1 MKRILTAL
9 LFSLMVMSVTVAF
22 AACSGC
28 DNQPEEEH
36 VHVMTAVEA
45 AQPTCTE
52 PGNEAYYECTECGKY
67 FSDEAGNTEISLED
81 TVIAAAGHK
90 VEKLPGK
97 AATCTEDGLTE
108 GEKCLV
114 CGEVIKAQE
123 VIKAAG
129 HTPEVVPGK
138 AATCTEDG
146 LTEGE
151 KCSVCGEVIKAQEVI
166 KAAGHDMT
174 AVAAKEPACIENGN
188 IAYYV
193 CDVCQLIYADEEGEK
208 ELSLAEVIIPA
219 TGHGELT
226 YHAGTAASCVTNG
239 KTAYYECP
247 DCGLIFADA
256 EGETELSYAELT
268 IPATGHTLT
277 KHAAVAAGCTSN
289 GTKEYYECSGC
300 GLIFADAEGDT
311 ELSYAELTVP
321 ATGHDMKYV
330 AAVAATCEHAG
341 NIAHYR
347 CDNCG
352 KYYSDEAGRNQ
363 ISSVQIPALPHKLTA
378 HAAVEATCTEDGN
391 IAYYTCSA
399 CGGYFTDAAGK
410 NKVDEDDVIVKAGHD
425 LTYHEAVAPKCL
437 ENGTKEYY
445 ECSACGL
452 IFADEDGET
461 ELSYAELTIQATGH
475 VELTYHPAVEPGC
488 DTNGSKAYYEC
499 ECGLIFAD
507 ENAETELAYSELT
520 VQATGHDADLVHHAA
535 KEPTCIE
542 NGNKEY
548 YQCQSCGQMFADA
561 EGEKE
566 VVRDE
571 IIINATGHLKL
582 EYHPAVAAGCVEN
595 GSIAYYECTECGAL
609 FDNEAMDNELAY
621 AEIFVPATGHKMIH
635 HEEVPAQCLEN
646 GTKEYY
652 ECENCGL
659 LYSDEAGRQ
668 EVARAELV
676 IRAPGHGTLV
686 YYPETQPG
694 CVENGYKAHYACPD
708 CGTLFADAKG
718 ETEIVRDE
726 ILINA
731 TGHKMTYH
739 AAVAPEC
746 TENGTKEYYECTVCH
761 NLYSSEAG
769 GAEDELSIEEIIVR
783 ATGHVNL
790 TKHEE
795 VPAQCLE
802 NGTKEYYECECGL
815 LFSDDKGQNEVSLAE
830 LVIQATGHVNLT
842 YHEEVPAQC
851 LENGTKA
858 YYECECGLMFA
869 DEDKEKELSYA
880 ELVIGATGHADPLTY
895 HAAVEPTCTENG
907 NIAYYECENCGLLFR
922 DGGGEIEII
931 RDEIIVNAT
940 GHLELEYHPAVAA
953 GCLENGVK
961 AYYECTECGALFDN
975 EAMDNE
981 LAYAELV
988 VPAPGHKMIHH
999 EEVPAQCLVNGT
1011 KEYYECENCG
1021 LLYSDEAGR
1030 PEQEL
1035 SLEDIIIR
1043 APGHGTIVYYPE
1055 TQPGCVENGYKAHYE
1070 CPDCG
1075 TLFADAK
1082 GETEII
1088 RDEILINATGH
1099 KMTYHAAVAP
1109 ECTENGTK
1117 EYYECTV
1124 CHNLYSSEAGRV
1136 EDELAYA
1143 ELTVQATGHVNLTK
1157 HEKVEPGCIE
1167 NGTEAYYECECG
1179 LLFSDDKGQNEV
1191 SQAELVI
1198 AATGHINLTYREEVP
1213 AKCLENGTKAYY
1225 ECECG
1230 SIFADENA
1238 ERELSYAEI
1247 VIPATGHTDPLIYHA
1262 AVEAGCLTNGM
1273 KAYYEC
1279 PDCGAIFTDGAGDG
1293 ETSYAEVVIRATG
1306 HGTLVYHEAAAPKC
1320 LENGSI
1326 AYYECPDCGLMFADE
1341 DMEKELSY
1349 AEIVVR
1355 ATGHQNIVHV
1365 DEVPATANSNGMKA
1379 HYYCEDCKT
1388 MFSDENGENEVVLD
1402 EVIIPATGEQ
1412 TTD

>member
-9 LFSLMVMSVTVAF
+9 LFSLMVMSLTVAF
-22 AACSGC
+22 AACSSC
-28 DNQPEEEH
+28 DNQPDEEH

-67 FSDEAGNTEISLED
+67 FSDETGNTEISLED

-90 VEKLPGK
+90 VEKMPGK

-108 GEKCLV
+108 GEKCSV

-146 LTEGE
+146 LTDGE

-166 KAAGHDMT
+166 KASGHDMT

-239 KTAYYECP
+239 KAAYYECP

-363 ISSVQIPALPHKLTA
+363 ISSVQIPALAHKLTA

-425 LTYHEAVAPKCL
+425 LTYHEAVPAKCL

-475 VELTYHPAVEPGC
+475 VKLTYHPAVEPGC
-488 DTNGSKAYYEC
+488 DTNGSKAYYE
-499 ECGLIFAD
+499 
-507 ENAETELAYSELT
+507 
-520 VQATGHDADLVHHAA
+520 
-535 KEPTCIE
+535 
-542 NGNKEY
+542 
-548 YQCQSCGQMFADA
+548 CQSCGQMFADA

-582 EYHPAVAAGCVEN
+582 EYHPAVAAGCLEN
-595 GSIAYYECTECGAL
+595 GAIAYYECTECGAL

-635 HEEVPAQCLEN
+635 HEEVPAQCLAN
-646 GTKEYY
+646 GTKAYY

-659 LYSDEAGRQ
+659 LYSDEAGRPEQ
-668 EVARAELV
+668 ELSLEDII

-708 CGTLFADAKG
+708 CGALFADAKG

-739 AAVAPEC
+739 AAVAPKC
-746 TENGTKEYYECTVCH
+746 TENGTKEYYECSVCH

-769 GAEDELSIEEIIVR
+769 RAEDELSIEEIIVR

-795 VPAQCLE
+795 VPAKCLE

-815 LFSDDKGQNEVSLAE
+815 LFSDDKGQNEVSQAE
-830 LVIQATGHVNLT
+830 LVIQATGHINLT
-842 YHEEVPAQC
+842 YHEAVAPKC
-851 LENGTKA
+851 LENGTEA
-858 YYECECGLMFA
+858 YYECECGLLFA
-869 DEDKEKELSYA
+869 DENAESELSYA
-880 ELVIGATGHADPLTY
+880 ELVIQATGHADPLTY
-895 HAAVEPTCTENG
+895 HTAVEPTCTENG

-922 DGGGEIEII
+922 DGSGEIEII

-961 AYYECTECGALFDN
+961 EYYECVECGLKFDSATL
-975 EAMDNE
+975 ENE
-981 LAYAELV
+981 LSDAELV

-999 EEVPAQCLVNGT
+999 EEVPAQCLANGT
-1011 KEYYECENCG
+1011 KAYYECENCG

-1043 APGHGTIVYYPE
+1043 APGHGTLVYYPE
-1055 TQPGCVENGYKAHYE
+1055 TQPGCVENGYKAHYA

-1075 TLFADAK
+1075 ALFADAK
-1082 GETEII
+1082 GETEIV

-1109 ECTENGTK
+1109 KCTENGTK
-1117 EYYECTV
+1117 EYYECSV
-1124 CHNLYSSEAGRV
+1124 CHNLYSSEAGRA
-1136 EDELAYA
+1136 EDELSI
-1143 ELTVQATGHVNLTK
+1143 EEIIVRATGHVNLTK
-1157 HEKVEPGCIE
+1157 HEEVPAKCLE
-1167 NGTEAYYECECG
+1167 NGTKEYYECECG

-1198 AATGHINLTYREEVP
+1198 QATGHINLAYHEEVP
-1213 AKCLENGTKAYY
+1213 AQCLENGTKAYY

-1230 SIFADENA
+1230 SIFADKNA
-1238 ERELSYAEI
+1238 ESELSYAEI

-1279 PDCGAIFTDGAGDG
+1279 PDCGAIFADGAGDS

-1320 LENGSI
+1320 LENGNI